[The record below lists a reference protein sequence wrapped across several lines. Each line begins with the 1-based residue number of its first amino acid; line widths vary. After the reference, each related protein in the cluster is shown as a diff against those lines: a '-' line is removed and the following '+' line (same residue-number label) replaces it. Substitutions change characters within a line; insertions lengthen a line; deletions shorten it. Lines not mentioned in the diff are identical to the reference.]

1 MAVTINNRQGND
13 WGPQYQAALFP
24 HDRSQERSAH
34 EAIASVR
41 SKLIARRALGGSSRP
56 ATMGTPGGT
65 SAHDFSEIAPDA
77 TESPSSA
84 TAANTRGG
92 VKEAGGMLQATTSS
106 VFDEGEATVPVWWE
120 GGEVRTVVIPTP
132 ENVFVPDASESE
144 PAGE

>member
-1 MAVTINNRQGND
+1 MAATTNNRQGND

-24 HDRSQERSAH
+24 HDRSQERSAQ
-34 EAIASVR
+34 EALAWVR
-41 SKLIARRALGGSSRP
+41 SNLIARRTFGGASQR
-56 ATMGTPGGT
+56 ATTGKPGGT

-77 TESPSSA
+77 TESHFST
-84 TAANTRGG
+84 TAANSRGG
-92 VKEAGGMLQATTSS
+92 VKETGGMLQATASS

-132 ENVFVPDASESE
+132 ESVFVPDATESE